1 MSVHFAEEA
10 PLTSKHHRIV
20 IIGGGTA
27 GITVAARLRRAGQRD
42 VAVLDP
48 SERHYY
54 QPLWTLV
61 GGGRAPLA
69 ESIRPQASVMPKGV
83 HWIRRA
89 AVAVDPEAREV
100 TLDDGSTVS
109 YQHLVVCPGIQL
121 DWDRVPGLRDGLGK
135 NGLSSNYSPQY
146 APETWR
152 FIRETRSGS
161 AVFSM
166 PTGAVKCGGAPQK
179 IAYLAADHW
188 RKEGVLGNID
198 VHLVIPGTAIFGVP
212 EFARVLDD
220 VVRRYGVKVHYG
232 SEVTEVRPGAREV
245 VVGDLATGAT
255 TTLPYDVAHV
265 VPPQSAPDWVKRSPL
280 AGADDPAGYVEI
292 DKHTM
297 RHVRYPNV
305 WALGDA
311 GSSPNSKT
319 GAAVRKQAPVLVE
332 NLLAALAGREPTA
345 AYDGYSSCPLTTARN
360 KMLLAEFDYSGRPAP
375 SIPVINTIRER
386 TDMWHLKRRGLP
398 FLYWNLM
405 LRGLA

>member
-1 MSVHFAEEA
+1 MI
-10 PLTSKHHRIV
+10 TRHHRIV

-27 GITVAARLRRAGQRD
+27 GISVAARLRRAGQRD

-48 SERHYY
+48 SGHHYY

-83 HWIRRA
+83 QWIRRA

-100 TLDDGSTVS
+100 TLDDGGTVS
-109 YQHLVVCPGIQL
+109 YDHLVVCPGIQL
-121 DWDRVPGLRDGLGK
+121 DWDRIPGLEAGLGQD
-135 NGLSSNYSPQY
+135 GLSSNYLPQH
-146 APETWR
+146 APATWR
-152 FIRETRSGS
+152 FIRGTRSGS

-166 PTGAVKCGGAPQK
+166 PAGAIKCGGAPQK

-188 RKEGVLGNID
+188 RGEGVLGRID

-212 EFARVLDD
+212 EFARVLEG
-220 VVRRYGVKVHYG
+220 VVRRYGIKVHYG
-232 SEVTEVRPGAREV
+232 SEVTEVRPEAREV
-245 VVGDLATGAT
+245 VVTDLGTGGR
-255 TTLPYDVAHV
+255 TTLPYDVAHL
-265 VPPQSAPDWVKRSPL
+265 VPPQSAPDWIKRGPL

-332 NLLAALAGREPTA
+332 NLLATLDGREPGA
-345 AYDGYSSCPLTTARN
+345 AYDGYASCPLTTARN

-375 SIPVINTIRER
+375 SIPVIDTVRER
-386 TDMWHLKRRGLP
+386 TDMWYLKRRGLP

>member
-1 MSVHFAEEA
+1 MI
-10 PLTSKHHRIV
+10 TKHHRIV

-27 GITVAARLRRAGQRD
+27 GISVAARLRRAGEQD

-48 SERHYY
+48 SEHHYY

-83 HWIRRA
+83 AWIRRA
-89 AVAVDPEAREV
+89 AVAIDPEAREV
-100 TLDDGSTVS
+100 ALDDGGTVS
-109 YQHLVVCPGIQL
+109 YEHLVVCPGIQL
-121 DWDRVPGLRDGLGK
+121 DWDRVPGLEAGLGRD
-135 NGLSSNYSPQY
+135 GLSSNYLPQY
-146 APETWR
+146 APATWR
-152 FIRETRSGS
+152 FIREARSGS

-166 PTGAVKCGGAPQK
+166 PTGAIKCGGAPQK

-188 RKEGVLGNID
+188 RKEGVLGRMD
-198 VHLVIPGTAIFGVP
+198 VHLVIPGAAIFGVP

-220 VVRRYGVKVHYG
+220 VVRRYGIKVHYG
-232 SEVTEVRPGAREV
+232 SEVSEVRPEAREV
-245 VVGDLATGAT
+245 VVTDLGTGGT
-255 TTLPYDVAHV
+255 TTLPYDVAHL
-265 VPPQSAPDWVKRSPL
+265 VPPQSAPDWIKRSPL

-297 RHVRYPNV
+297 RHVRYPTV

-332 NLLAALAGREPTA
+332 NLLAVLNGREPKA
-345 AYDGYSSCPLTTARN
+345 SYDGYASCPLTTARN
-360 KMLLAEFDYSGRPAP
+360 KMLLAEFDYSGRPTP

>member
-1 MSVHFAEEA
+1 MA
-10 PLTSKHHRIV
+10 KQHHRIV

-27 GITVAARLRRAGQRD
+27 GITVAARLRRAGERD

-69 ESIRPQASVMPKGV
+69 ESVRSQASVMPKGV
-83 HWIRRA
+83 RWIRSA

-100 TLDDGSTVS
+100 ALDDGGTVS
-109 YQHLVVCPGIQL
+109 YDQLVVCPGIQL
-121 DWDRVPGLRDGLGK
+121 DWDRIPGLEAGLGK
-135 NGLSSNYSPQY
+135 DGLSSNYSYQH
-146 APETWR
+146 APATWR

-179 IAYLAADHW
+179 IAYLAADYW
-188 RKEGVLGNID
+188 RQQGVLDKID
-198 VHLVIPGTAIFGVP
+198 VHLVIPGAAIFGVP
-212 EFARVLDD
+212 EFARVLDG
-220 VVRRYGVKVHYG
+220 VVRRYGIKVHYG
-232 SEVTEVRPGAREV
+232 SEVTEVRPEARELV
-245 VVGDLATGAT
+245 VTELDGGGT
-255 TTLPYDVAHV
+255 TTLPYDMAHV
-265 VPPQSAPDWVKRSPL
+265 VPPQSAPDWIKRSPL

-332 NLLAALAGREPTA
+332 NLLAVLSGREPRA
-345 AYDGYSSCPLTTARN
+345 SYQGYSSCPLTTARN

-375 SIPVINTIRER
+375 SIPVINTVRER
-386 TDMWHLKRRGLP
+386 TDMWYLKRRGLP

>member
-1 MSVHFAEEA
+1 MI
-10 PLTSKHHRIV
+10 TRHHRIV

-27 GITVAARLRRAGQRD
+27 GISVAAWLRRAGQRD

-48 SERHYY
+48 SGHHYY

-83 HWIRRA
+83 QWIRRA

-100 TLDDGSTVS
+100 ALDDGGTVS
-109 YQHLVVCPGIQL
+109 YDHLVVCPGIQL
-121 DWDRVPGLRDGLGK
+121 DWDRIPGLEAGLGQD
-135 NGLSSNYSPQY
+135 GLSSNYLPQH
-146 APETWR
+146 APATWR
-152 FIRETRSGS
+152 FIRGTRSGS

-166 PTGAVKCGGAPQK
+166 PAGAIKCGGAPQK

-188 RKEGVLGNID
+188 RREGVLGRID

-212 EFARVLDD
+212 EFARVLEG
-220 VVRRYGVKVHYG
+220 VVRRYGIKVHYG
-232 SEVTEVRPGAREV
+232 SEVTEVRPEAREV
-245 VVGDLATGAT
+245 VVTDLGTGGR
-255 TTLPYDVAHV
+255 TTLPYDVAHL
-265 VPPQSAPDWVKRSPL
+265 VPPQSAPDWIKRGPL

-292 DKHTM
+292 DKYTM
-297 RHVRYPNV
+297 RHVRYPDV

-332 NLLAALAGREPTA
+332 NLLATLDGREPEA
-345 AYDGYSSCPLTTARN
+345 AYDGYASCPLTTARN

-375 SIPVINTIRER
+375 SIPVINTVRER
-386 TDMWHLKRRGLP
+386 TDMWYLKRRGLP

>member
-1 MSVHFAEEA
+1 M
-10 PLTSKHHRIV
+10 TRHHRIV

-27 GITVAARLRRAGQRD
+27 GISVAARLRRAGERD

-48 SERHYY
+48 SDRHYY

-83 HWIRRA
+83 RWIRRA
-89 AVAVDPEAREV
+89 AVTVDPEAHEV
-100 TLDDGSTVS
+100 ALDDGGTVS
-109 YQHLVVCPGIQL
+109 YDHLVVCPGIQL
-121 DWDRVPGLRDGLGK
+121 DWDRIPGLEAGLGR
-135 NGLSSNYSPQY
+135 NGLSSNYLPQH
-146 APETWR
+146 APATWR
-152 FIRETRSGS
+152 FIRGTRSGS

-166 PTGAVKCGGAPQK
+166 PSGAIKCGGAPQK

-188 RKEGVLGNID
+188 RREGVLGRID
-198 VHLVIPGTAIFGVP
+198 VHLVIPGSAIFGVP
-212 EFARVLDD
+212 EFARVLED
-220 VVRRYGVKVHYG
+220 VVRRYGIKVHYG
-232 SEVTEVRPGAREV
+232 SEVTEVRPDAREV
-245 VVGDLATGAT
+245 VVTDLATGGT
-255 TTLPYDVAHV
+255 STLPYDVAHL
-265 VPPQSAPDWVKRSPL
+265 VPPQSAPDWIKRSPL

-297 RHVRYPNV
+297 RHVRHPDV

-332 NLLAALAGREPTA
+332 NLLATINGREPEA
-345 AYDGYSSCPLTTARN
+345 AYDGYASCPLTTARN

-375 SIPVINTIRER
+375 SIPVIDTIRER
-386 TDMWHLKRRGLP
+386 TDMWYLKRRGLP

>member
-1 MSVHFAEEA
+1 MA
-10 PLTSKHHRIV
+10 KQHHRIV

-27 GITVAARLRRAGQRD
+27 GITVAARLRRAGERD

-69 ESIRPQASVMPKGV
+69 ESVRSQASVMPKGV
-83 HWIRRA
+83 RWIRSA

-100 TLDDGSTVS
+100 ALDDGGTVS
-109 YQHLVVCPGIQL
+109 YDQLVVCPGIQL
-121 DWDRVPGLRDGLGK
+121 DWDRIPGLEAGLGK
-135 NGLSSNYSPQY
+135 DGLSSNYSYQH
-146 APETWR
+146 APATWR

-179 IAYLAADHW
+179 IAYLAADYW
-188 RKEGVLGNID
+188 RQQGVLDKID
-198 VHLVIPGTAIFGVP
+198 VHLVIPGAAIFGVP
-212 EFARVLDD
+212 EFARVLDG
-220 VVRRYGVKVHYG
+220 VVRRYGIKVHYG
-232 SEVTEVRPGAREV
+232 SEVTEVRPEARELV
-245 VVGDLATGAT
+245 VTELDGGGT
-255 TTLPYDVAHV
+255 TTLPYDMAHV
-265 VPPQSAPDWVKRSPL
+265 VPPQSAPDWIKRSPL

-332 NLLAALAGREPTA
+332 NLLAVLGGREPRA
-345 AYDGYSSCPLTTARN
+345 SYQGYSSCPLTTARN

-375 SIPVINTIRER
+375 SIPVINTVRER
-386 TDMWHLKRRGLP
+386 TDMWYLKRRGLP

>member
-1 MSVHFAEEA
+1 M
-10 PLTSKHHRIV
+10 TRHHRIV

-27 GITVAARLRRAGQRD
+27 GISVAARLRRAGERD

-48 SERHYY
+48 SDRHYY

-83 HWIRRA
+83 QWIRRA
-89 AVAVDPEAREV
+89 AVAVDPEAQEV
-100 TLDDGSTVS
+100 TLDDGGTVS
-109 YQHLVVCPGIQL
+109 YDHLVVCPGIQL
-121 DWDRVPGLRDGLGK
+121 DWDRIPGLEAGLGT
-135 NGLSSNYSPQY
+135 NGLSSNYLPQH
-146 APETWR
+146 APATWR
-152 FIRETRSGS
+152 FIRGTRSGS

-166 PTGAVKCGGAPQK
+166 PSGAIKCGGAPQK

-188 RKEGVLGNID
+188 RKEGVLGRID
-198 VHLVIPGTAIFGVP
+198 VHLVIPGAAIFGVP
-212 EFARVLDD
+212 EFARVLED
-220 VVRRYGVKVHYG
+220 VVRRYGIKVHYG
-232 SEVTEVRPGAREV
+232 SEVTEVRPEAREV
-245 VVGDLATGAT
+245 VVTDLASGGT
-255 TTLPYDVAHV
+255 TTLPYDVAHL
-265 VPPQSAPDWVKRSPL
+265 VPPQSAPDWIKRSPL

-297 RHVRYPNV
+297 RHIRHPNV

-332 NLLAALAGREPTA
+332 NLLATINGREPEA
-345 AYDGYSSCPLTTARN
+345 AYDGYASCPLTTARN

-386 TDMWHLKRRGLP
+386 TDMWYLKRRGLP

>member
-1 MSVHFAEEA
+1 MA
-10 PLTSKHHRIV
+10 TQHHRIV

-27 GITVAARLRRAGQRD
+27 GITVAARLRRAGERD

-69 ESIRPQASVMPKGV
+69 QSVRSQASVMPKGV
-83 HWIRRA
+83 RWIRRA
-89 AVAVDPEAREV
+89 ALAVDPEAQEV
-100 TLDDGSTVS
+100 TLDGGGTVS
-109 YQHLVVCPGIQL
+109 YDQLVVCPGIQL
-121 DWDRVPGLRDGLGK
+121 DWDRIPGLEAGLGK
-135 NGLSSNYSPQY
+135 NGLSSNYSFQH
-146 APETWR
+146 APATWR

-166 PTGAVKCGGAPQK
+166 PTGAIKCGGAPQK
-179 IAYLAADHW
+179 IAYLAADYW
-188 RKEGVLGNID
+188 REQGVLDKID
-198 VHLVIPGTAIFGVP
+198 VHLVIPGAAIFGVP
-212 EFARVLDD
+212 EFARVLDG
-220 VVRRYGVKVHYG
+220 VVRRYGIKVHYG
-232 SEVTEVRPGAREV
+232 SEVTEVRPDARELV
-245 VVGDLATGAT
+245 VTAVDGSGT
-255 TTLPYDVAHV
+255 TTLPYDMAHL
-265 VPPQSAPDWVKRSPL
+265 VPPQSAPDWIKRSPL

-319 GAAVRKQAPVLVE
+319 GAAVRKQAPVVVE
-332 NLLAALAGREPTA
+332 NLLAVLDGREPTA
-345 AYDGYSSCPLTTARN
+345 GYQGYSSCPLTTARN
-360 KMLLAEFDYSGRPAP
+360 RMLLAEFDYSGRPTP
-375 SIPVINTIRER
+375 SIPVIDTVRER
-386 TDMWHLKRRGLP
+386 ADMWYLKRHGLP

>member
-1 MSVHFAEEA
+1 MI
-10 PLTSKHHRIV
+10 TRHHRIV

-27 GITVAARLRRAGQRD
+27 GISVAARLRRAGQRD

-48 SERHYY
+48 SGHHYY

-83 HWIRRA
+83 QWIRRA

-100 TLDDGSTVS
+100 ALDDGGTVS
-109 YQHLVVCPGIQL
+109 YDHLVVCPGIQL
-121 DWDRVPGLRDGLGK
+121 DWDRIPGLEAGLGQD
-135 NGLSSNYSPQY
+135 GLSSNYLPQH
-146 APETWR
+146 APATWR
-152 FIRETRSGS
+152 FIRGTRSGS

-166 PTGAVKCGGAPQK
+166 PAGAIKCGGAPQK

-188 RKEGVLGNID
+188 RREGVLGRID
-198 VHLVIPGTAIFGVP
+198 VHLVIPGAAIFGVP
-212 EFARVLDD
+212 EFARVLEG
-220 VVRRYGVKVHYG
+220 VVRRYGIKVHYG
-232 SEVTEVRPGAREV
+232 SEVTEVRPEAREV
-245 VVGDLATGAT
+245 VVTDLGTGGR
-255 TTLPYDVAHV
+255 TTLPYDVAHL
-265 VPPQSAPDWVKRSPL
+265 VPPQSAPDWIKHGPL

-292 DKHTM
+292 DKYTM

-332 NLLAALAGREPTA
+332 NLLATLDGREPEA
-345 AYDGYSSCPLTTARN
+345 AYDGYASCPLTTARN

-375 SIPVINTIRER
+375 SIPVINTVRER
-386 TDMWHLKRRGLP
+386 TDMWYLKRRGLP